1 MINLNDLKEI
11 IPMLII
17 AASALVSLMIAVFQG
32 KYRLPVFIFSLVAV
46 LAAIIY
52 TGLNVSKEIF
62 IVNGMLKI
70 STVGNAF
77 TIIAM
82 ISILITIISSKDYL
96 EKFSINFGEYYSL
109 LLFALL
115 GMQIMIY
122 ANDMILVFLGLETMS
137 VCFYVLTG
145 MMRKRAKSNESA
157 MKYLLLGAFMTGFL
171 LYGMS
176 LIYGATGFT
185 SISSIYTTF
194 TALKSPMFLMGVA
207 LFMIGFMF
215 KIGIFPFQMWIPDVY
230 EGAPT
235 IVSGM
240 MSTAGKVAAVGTLAP
255 IVFALNLVDF
265 KILFSVLATLT
276 MLYGNIVAISQSN
289 LKRLLAYSSIASA
302 GYILVGMTAMDDFAN
317 KGIAFYL
324 LAYVFMQLG
333 AFIAVSIFESATE
346 GGKDFKNV
354 TFDEYKGLA
363 KRNPFLAVVLTIF
376 LFSLAGI
383 PPFAGFWGKY
393 YIFYSAIKMNLIW
406 LSVIAIVLSVVSVYY
421 YLKVIVYMWFKE
433 PEGEIIA
440 GDAKGSLMSNFALMI
455 SVAGTLL
462 FGFYPELFFTF
473 FKFMVK

>member
-1 MINLNDLKEI
+1 MININDLKEI
-11 IPMLII
+11 IPMLIV
-17 AASALVSLMIAVFQG
+17 AVSALVSLMIAVFQG
-32 KYRLPVFIFSLVAV
+32 KSKAPVFVFSLLAV
-46 LAAIIY
+46 LAAIIF
-52 TGLNVSKEIF
+52 TGLNVSKEI
-62 IVNGMLKI
+62 III
-70 STVGNAF
+70 SSMVRISSMGNAF
-77 TIIAM
+77 SIIAM
-82 ISILITIISSKDYL
+82 ISMMITIISSKEYL
-96 EKFSINFGEYYSL
+96 EKFDINFGEYYSI
-109 LLFALL
+109 LLFSLL
-115 GMQIMIY
+115 SMQIMIY
-122 ANDMILVFLGLETMS
+122 ANDMILVFLGLESMS
-137 VCFYVLTG
+137 VCFYVLSG
-145 MMRKRAKSNESA
+145 MMRKREKSNESA
-157 MKYLLLGAFMTGFL
+157 MKYFLLGAFMTGFL

-185 SISSIYTTF
+185 NISTIYTTY
-194 TALKSPMFLMGVA
+194 TALKSPMFLIGVA
-207 LFMIGFMF
+207 LFTIGFMF

-255 IVFALNLVDF
+255 IILALNLVDY

-302 GYILVGMTAMDDFAN
+302 GYILVGITAMDDFAN

-354 TFDEYKGLA
+354 TFDDYKGLA
-363 KRNPFLAVVLTIF
+363 KKNPFLATVLTVF

-393 YIFYSAIKMNLIW
+393 YIFYAAIKMNLIW
-406 LSVIAIVLSVVSVYY
+406 LSIIAIVLSVISVYY

-433 PEGEIIA
+433 PEGELVT
-440 GDAKGSLMSNFALMI
+440 GTDKGSFMSNFALII
-455 SVAGTLL
+455 SIAGTLV